1 MKIKYISPIAF
12 YRLYLSNAK
21 LKIIDVREI
30 NEFEEYHIRDSINI
44 PFNLLIT
51 KPHLFINNKYTYYIV
66 CKDSTLSKRVVSILS
81 EQGYNVICV
90 FGGLKSW
97 RGEFAYEDYFY

>member
-12 YRLYLSNAK
+12 YRLYLSNAL

-30 NEFEEYHIRDSINI
+30 CEFEEYHIKDSINI
-44 PFNLLIT
+44 PFKLLIN
-51 KPHLFINNKYTYYIV
+51 KPHLFINKKYTYYII
-66 CKDSTLSKRVVSILS
+66 CKDSVLSKQVVQTLSTL
-81 EQGYNVICV
+81 GFDVICV

-97 RGEFAYEDYFY
+97 RGEFAYEDYYY